1 MKLYNHIV
9 YGGCSIAR
17 MAEAGSRNYDR
28 AIMLPRLLPEEAFNV
43 HSTDPEDTRRLCLRL
58 LLALRRERSRGRA
71 GHWSYSFN
79 RHVGL
84 MQAYLAERRS
94 LAQME
99 QGAQM
104 QKSPAWDRAL

>member
-1 MKLYNHIV
+1 MKPYNHIV
-9 YGGCSIAR
+9 YGSYSIAR
-17 MAEAGSRNYDR
+17 MVEAGAQNYDR
-28 AIMLPRLLPEEAFNV
+28 EIMLPRLLPDEAFNV
-43 HSTDPEDTRRLCLRL
+43 HLIDPEDTRRLCLRL

-94 LAQME
+94 LAEME

-104 QKSPAWDRAL
+104 QKSPAWGRAL

>member
-1 MKLYNHIV
+1 MRRHNQFV
-9 YGGCSIAR
+9 YGSCSIAR
-17 MAEAGSRNYDR
+17 MVEAGAQNYDR
-28 AIMLPRLLPEEAFNV
+28 EIMLPRLLPDEAFSV
-43 HSTDPEDTRRLCLRL
+43 HLIGPKDTRRLCLRL

-94 LAQME
+94 LAEME

-104 QKSPAWDRAL
+104 QKSPAWGRAL